1 MNLLAGTPIKSEFS
15 AMAGVRFEGF
25 AVLPSNAHVVEAT
38 MQMLSGMR
46 SDLLITGPSGWGKSR
61 FLDAVATLATEQS
74 GSPVRPQ
81 LALNFH
87 SHSAPSARMPWLILD
102 QTEAVLAQP
111 RFQQDMRAI
120 LELRTRLNKPTVI
133 ACTTTAT
140 SESLLAA
147 VLPKRGWRAL
157 RLHEPQ
163 NEERQVILRLMAE
176 REGLRLSDRLITL
189 LSRKL
194 QGNGNSFLGALQRLN
209 LVQPIWQE
217 PADELK
223 AFGALRLYMADA
235 YGWDLRDHVDAVVH
249 EFYQAQPYPQNSNL
263 ADSLSLYFMQ
273 RSFGI
278 SEREVAAYYGLSLGQ
293 AYAEFNRVDDLI
305 RSELAAWTQACLR
318 TLANSL
324 ENA

>member
-1 MNLLAGTPIKSEFS
+1 MNLLAGTPIQSARS

-25 AVLPSNAHVVEAT
+25 AVLPSNASVVEAT
-38 MQMLSGMR
+38 LQILEGSR

-61 FLDAVATLATEQS
+61 FLDVIAQLATDQIGTE
-74 GSPVRPQ
+74 VRPQ
-81 LALNFH
+81 LGINFLSQSGH
-87 SHSAPSARMPWLILD
+87 STRDPWLVID
-102 QTEAVLAQP
+102 QTEAVLTQP
-111 RFQQDMRAI
+111 RFRQELRAT
-120 LELRTRLNKPTVI
+120 LELRTRLRKPTVL
-133 ACTTTAT
+133 ACTTE
-140 SESLLAA
+140 SENESLLKA
-147 VLPKRGWRAL
+147 VLPKRGWRPH
-157 RLHEPQ
+157 RIHEPQ
-163 NEERQVILRLMAE
+163 SEERQVILRLMAE

-217 PADELK
+217 AADELK

-249 EFYQAQPYPQNSNL
+249 EFYHAQPYPKNSSL

-293 AYAEFNRVDDLI
+293 AYAEFNRVDDLV
-305 RSELAAWTQACLR
+305 RSDLAIWSQACLR
-318 TLANSL
+318 TLAISL